1 MRELGWN
8 PGSSVTFRV
17 SEGAVILV
25 ARSRGI
31 YSITRQGHL
40 RLPPTLRHR
49 FRLVPGARLLVVTI
63 PGQDLIELYTPVAV
77 DAMLA
82 SYRKAVRE
90 QPQW

>member
-1 MRELGWN
+1 V
-8 PGSSVTFRV
+8 SFRV

-25 ARSRGI
+25 ARSR
-31 YSITRQGHL
+31 SAHRITQQGHL

-49 FRLVPGARLLVVTI
+49 YRLLPGTRLFVVAI
-63 PGQDLIELYTPVAV
+63 SDHDLIEIYTPAAV

-82 SYRKAVRE
+82 SYRSAVRE